1 MGGRSKSK
9 SSSGGASASGNMANA
24 QKQVGQA
31 TQQGTNNWLQNIM
44 GNQSSMIGQMLGP
57 LIQGGQ
63 EMMASNPGMK
73 NFLADT
79 GQKAQELGQAD
90 WIQNF
95 AEAARGWAPKPMG
108 GGEPQAGQPP
118 MGQTPSPYNYT
129 NLNDEQQARYKA
141 YLANQNQGQYGR

>member
-24 QKQVGQA
+24 QQQVGQA

-73 NFLADT
+73 NFMADT

-90 WIQNF
+90 WLQNF

-108 GGEPQAGQPP
+108 GESPAQPGQ
-118 MGQTPSPYNYT
+118 QQSPGMMRG
-129 NLNDEQQARYKA
+129 LAPEQQEKYQQ
-141 YLANQNQGQYGR
+141 YLQHQRTYGR